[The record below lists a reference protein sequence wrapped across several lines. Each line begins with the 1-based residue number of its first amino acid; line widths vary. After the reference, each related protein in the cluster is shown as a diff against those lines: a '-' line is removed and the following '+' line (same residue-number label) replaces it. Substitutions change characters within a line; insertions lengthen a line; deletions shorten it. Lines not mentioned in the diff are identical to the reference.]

1 MPQVLEQEQHKT
13 VDIAKALFGGTVAEP
28 PKLVKRRG
36 NRRRWVY
43 AAAAVALLLT
53 VAAVWRLRAGSAAP
67 AYGTAT
73 VSRGT
78 VAKTVSAT
86 GKLQALTT
94 VQVGTQVSGTISEIY
109 VDFNSQVKK
118 GQVIARLD
126 PSQLQAQLT
135 QVTANLTGAQAS
147 VQTGQSA
154 VAAADASVEA
164 AQANV
169 DRADSV
175 LADANRTLERTK
187 MLVSEGV
194 TPARDLDSAQAAA
207 AQASAQKQQAAAQA
221 NQARA
226 QAQSARS
233 QLNQARAQ
241 AAQAS
246 ASVELATVNLDKTVI
261 RAPIDGT
268 IVSRNVDVGQT
279 VAASLQAPTL
289 FLIANDLTRMQVLA
303 DIDEADVGQL
313 HEGTPVTFTVD
324 AYPSDTF
331 NGRVSQVRLS
341 PQLVQNVVTYTAV
354 IDVDNPE
361 LKLKPGMTASVT
373 ATVAEQKDVLTV
385 SNAALRFRPADATPS
400 RPQQGGGTVYRVNG
414 KALEPVHVR
423 TGLTNGATT
432 QVVSGDLREGDTVAI
447 AAQQAPGANRQTRPA
462 GMPGMGGAPRG
473 AGRIR

>member
-1 MPQVLEQEQHKT
+1 
-13 VDIAKALFGGTVAEP
+13 
-28 PKLVKRRG
+28 
-36 NRRRWVY
+36 
-43 AAAAVALLLT
+43 
-53 VAAVWRLRAGSAAP
+53 VWRARAGAAIP
-67 AYGTAT
+67 AYGTAK

-94 VQVGTQVSGTISEIY
+94 VQVGTQVSGTISEIF

-154 VAAADASVEA
+154 VLAADASVEA
-164 AQANV
+164 AQANL

-175 LADANRTLERTK
+175 LADANRTLEWTK

-194 TPARDLDSAQAAA
+194 TRARDLDTAQAAA

-246 ASVELATVNLDKTVI
+246 ASVQLATVNLDKSVI

-313 HEGTPVTFTVD
+313 NEGTPVTFTVD

-331 NGRVSQVRLS
+331 QGRVSQVRLS
-341 PQLVQNVVTYTAV
+341 PQMVQNVVTYTAV

-385 SNAALRFRPADATPS
+385 SSAALRFRPADAPPA
-400 RPQQGGGTVYRVNG
+400 RPHPGAGTVYRVNG
-414 KALEPVHVR
+414 ETLEPVQVR
-423 TGLTNGATT
+423 TGLTNGVTT
-432 QVVSGDLREGDTVAI
+432 QIVSGDLREGDTVAI
-447 AAQQAPGANRQTRPA
+447 AAQQGASTNRQARPG
-462 GMPGMGGAPRG
+462 GMPGMSAPRG

>member
-1 MPQVLEQEQHKT
+1 MPQVLEQQT
-13 VDIAKALFGGTVAEP
+13 VDIAKALFGGAVAEP
-28 PKLVKRRG
+28 PKPARRTASRKR
-36 NRRRWVY
+36 WAY
-43 AAAAVALLLT
+43 AAALVAILIT
-53 VAAVWRLRAGSAAP
+53 VAAVWRARAGSAAP
-67 AYGTAT
+67 AYGTANVT
-73 VSRGT
+73 RGT
-78 VAKTVSAT
+78 VAKTISAT

-109 VDFNSQVKK
+109 VDFNGQVKK

-135 QVTANLTGAQAS
+135 QVSANLTGAQAS
-147 VQTGQSA
+147 VQTGQSG
-154 VAAADASVEA
+154 VLAADASVEA
-164 AQANV
+164 AQANLE
-169 DRADSV
+169 RADSV

-187 MLVSEGV
+187 MLVAEGV
-194 TPARDLDSAQAAA
+194 TPARDLDTAKAAV

-221 NQARA
+221 NQVRA

-246 ASVELATVNLDKTVI
+246 ASVELASVNLDKTVI

-303 DIDEADVGQL
+303 DIDEADLGQL
-313 HEGTPVTFTVD
+313 SEGTPVTFTVD

-331 NGRVSQVRLS
+331 KGRVSQVRLA
-341 PQLVQNVVTYTAV
+341 PQMVQNVVTYTAV
-354 IDVDNPE
+354 IDVENPD

-385 SNAALRFRPADATPS
+385 PNAALRFRPADAPPS
-400 RPQQGGGTVYRVNG
+400 RPRAGTATVYRING
-414 KALEPVHVR
+414 KTLEPVQIR
-423 TGLTNGATT
+423 AGMTNGVAT
-432 QVVSGDLREGDTVAI
+432 QVVSGDLQEGDAVAV
-447 AAQQAPGANRQTRPA
+447 AAQQQAGANRQARP
-462 GMPGMGGAPRG
+462 GSMPGMGAPRG